1 MRPEFN
7 KRINLLLTIT
17 FIFGIALS
25 IQMKTIS
32 DKTAFINVES
42 VNEME
47 LQLKIEQ
54 AEIENLENYL
64 ERKNK
69 DLLEYK
75 LNLETKDMI
84 LVMQS
89 KLEEYKK
96 VNAEYDLIGNGVI
109 VEVRDSEKLVKP
121 GENPNDF
128 LVHDQ
133 DLLRII
139 NDLKIAGAEAIS
151 INGQRY
157 MGFSEIK
164 CSGPTV
170 TINGKTYGQ
179 PFIIRAIGDSTDLES
194 AIKSIDSYSYML
206 NSIYGIKIDV
216 KTSTEIKIPKY
227 MKLKQYNYLHEIME
241 DGKWFG
247 QS

>member
-7 KRINLLLTIT
+7 KRINLLLMIT

-32 DKTAFINVES
+32 DKTAFINQES

-47 LQLKIEQ
+47 LQLKIED
-54 AEIENLENYL
+54 AELTNLEDYL
-64 ERKNK
+64 ARKK
-69 DLLEYK
+69 KELVEYR
-75 LNLETKDMI
+75 LNPETKDKI
-84 LVMQS
+84 VVMES
-89 KLEEYKK
+89 KIEDYKK
-96 VNAEYDLIGNGVI
+96 INAEYDLIGEGII
-109 VEVRDSEKLVKP
+109 VELRDSDKIVKP

-139 NDLKIAGAEAIS
+139 NDLKISGAEAIS

-157 MGFSEIK
+157 MSFSEVK

-179 PFIIRAIGDSTDLES
+179 PFIIRAIGDKMDLEA

-206 NSIYGIKIDV
+206 NSIYGIKINV
-216 KTSTEIKIPKY
+216 KESDEVKIPKY
-227 MKLKQYNYLHEIME
+227 IKIKQYKYLQEIME
-241 DGKWFG
+241 GNK
-247 QS
+247 

>member
-1 MRPEFN
+1 
-7 KRINLLLTIT
+7 
-17 FIFGIALS
+17 
-25 IQMKTIS
+25 MKTIS
-32 DKTAFINVES
+32 DKTAFINLES

-47 LQLKIEQ
+47 LQLKIQQ
-54 AEIENLENYL
+54 AEIDNLEEYL
-64 ERKNK
+64 KRKK
-69 DLLEYK
+69 QELLEYK
-75 LNLETKDMI
+75 QNTDTEDLT
-84 LVMQS
+84 LVFKS
-89 KLEEYKK
+89 KLEEYK
-96 VNAEYDLIGNGVI
+96 ALGSEYDLKGQGII
-109 VEVRDSEKLVKP
+109 IEVRDSERMVKP

-139 NDLKIAGAEAIS
+139 NDLKISGAEAIS

-179 PFIIRAIGDSTDLES
+179 PFIIKAIGDSTDLEA

-206 NSIYGIKIDV
+206 NNIYGIKIDV
-216 KTSTEIKIPKY
+216 RQSGEVIIPKY
-227 MKLKQYNYLHEIME
+227 MKIKKYNYLHEITE
-241 DGKWFG
+241 DGK
-247 QS
+247 

>member
-69 DLLEYK
+69 ELLEYK
-75 LNLETKDMI
+75 LNPETKDII
-84 LVMQS
+84 LVMQT

-96 VNAEYDLIGNGVI
+96 INAEYDLVGQGIM

-157 MGFSEIK
+157 MGFSEVK

-179 PFIIRAIGDSTDLES
+179 PFIIKAIGNSAELES

-216 KTSTEIKIPKY
+216 KASNQIKVPKY
-227 MKLKQYNYLHEIME
+227 TKLKQYNYLQEITE
-241 DGKWFG
+241 ESK
-247 QS
+247 

>member
-1 MRPEFN
+1 MRPEFS

-54 AEIENLENYL
+54 AEIENLEDYL
-64 ERKNK
+64 ARKNK
-69 DLLEYK
+69 ELLEYK
-75 LNLETKDMI
+75 LNPETKDMI
-84 LVMQS
+84 LVMES
-89 KLEEYKK
+89 KIQDYKK
-96 VNAEYDLIGNGVI
+96 INAEYDLIGKGII

-179 PFIIRAIGDSTDLES
+179 PFIVRAIGEPKDLES
-194 AIKSIDSYSYML
+194 AIKSIDSYGYML
-206 NSIYGIKIDV
+206 NNIYGIKIDV
-216 KTSTEIKIPKY
+216 IKSNQVKIPKY
-227 MKLKQYNYLHEIME
+227 MKLKKYNYLHEIME
-241 DGKWFG
+241 DSK
-247 QS
+247 

>member
-7 KRINLLLTIT
+7 KRINLLLMIT

-32 DKTAFINVES
+32 DKTAFINQES

-47 LQLKIEQ
+47 LQLKIED
-54 AEIENLENYL
+54 AELTNLEDYL
-64 ERKNK
+64 ARKK
-69 DLLEYK
+69 KELVEYR
-75 LNLETKDMI
+75 LNPETKDKI
-84 LVMQS
+84 VVMES
-89 KLEEYKK
+89 KIEDYKK
-96 VNAEYDLIGNGVI
+96 INAEYDLIGEGII
-109 VEVRDSEKLVKP
+109 VELRDSDKMVKP

-139 NDLKIAGAEAIS
+139 NDLKISGAEAIS

-157 MGFSEIK
+157 MSFSEVK

-179 PFIIRAIGDSTDLES
+179 PFIIRAIGDKMDLEA

-206 NSIYGIKIDV
+206 NSIYGIKINV
-216 KTSTEIKIPKY
+216 KESDEVKIPKY
-227 MKLKQYNYLHEIME
+227 IKIKQYKYLQEIME
-241 DGKWFG
+241 GNK
-247 QS
+247 

>member
-1 MRPEFN
+1 MRPGFN

-32 DKTAFINVES
+32 DKTAFINLES

-47 LQLKIEQ
+47 LQLKIQQ
-54 AEIENLENYL
+54 AEIDNLDEYL
-64 ERKNK
+64 KRKK
-69 DLLEYK
+69 QELLEYK
-75 LNLETKDMI
+75 QNPDTEDLTFVFK
-84 LVMQS
+84 S
-89 KLEEYKK
+89 KLEDYK
-96 VNAEYDLIGNGVI
+96 VIGSEYDLKGEGVI
-109 VEVRDSEKLVKP
+109 IEVRDSDRMAKP

-139 NDLKIAGAEAIS
+139 NDLKISGAEAIS

-157 MGFSEIK
+157 MSFSEIK

-179 PFIIRAIGDSTDLES
+179 PFIIKAIGDSTDLEA

-206 NSIYGIKIDV
+206 NNIYGIKIDV
-216 KTSTEIKIPKY
+216 RQSEEVLIPKY
-227 MKLKQYNYLHEIME
+227 MKIKKYNYLHEITE
-241 DGKWFG
+241 DSK
-247 QS
+247 

>member
-1 MRPEFN
+1 MKSEFS
-7 KRINLLLTIT
+7 KRMNLLVTIT

-54 AEIENLENYL
+54 AEIENLEDYL

-69 DLLEYK
+69 ELLEYK
-75 LNLETKDMI
+75 LNPETNDMI
-84 LVMQS
+84 LVMDS
-89 KLEEYKK
+89 KLQDYKK
-96 VNAEYDLIGNGVI
+96 INAEYDLIGEGII

-179 PFIIRAIGDSTDLES
+179 PFIIRAIGESKDLES
-194 AIKSIDSYSYML
+194 AIKSIDSYGYML
-206 NSIYGIKIDV
+206 NNIYGIKIDV
-216 KTSTEIKIPKY
+216 IKSNQVEIPKY
-227 MKLKQYNYLHEIME
+227 MKLKKYNYLNEIME
-241 DGKWFG
+241 ESK
-247 QS
+247 

>member
-1 MRPEFN
+1 MKPEFN

-32 DKTAFINVES
+32 DKTAFINLES

-47 LQLKIEQ
+47 LQLKIQQ
-54 AEIENLENYL
+54 AEIENLEEYL
-64 ERKNK
+64 KRKK
-69 DLLEYK
+69 QELLEYK
-75 LNLETKDMI
+75 QNPDTEDLT
-84 LVMQS
+84 LVFKS
-89 KLEEYKK
+89 KIEEYK
-96 VNAEYDLIGNGVI
+96 ALGSEYDLKGQGVI
-109 VEVRDSEKLVKP
+109 IEVRDSERMVKP

-139 NDLKIAGAEAIS
+139 NDLKISGAEAIS

-157 MGFSEIK
+157 MVFSEIK

-179 PFIIRAIGDSTDLES
+179 PFIIKAIGDSTDLEA

-206 NSIYGIKIDV
+206 NNIYGIKIDV
-216 KTSTEIKIPKY
+216 RQSEEVIIPKY
-227 MKLKQYNYLHEIME
+227 MKIKKYNYLHEITE
-241 DGKWFG
+241 ESK
-247 QS
+247 

>member
-32 DKTAFINVES
+32 DKTAFINLES

-47 LQLKIEQ
+47 LQLKIQQ
-54 AEIENLENYL
+54 AEIDNLEEYL
-64 ERKNK
+64 KRKK
-69 DLLEYK
+69 QELLEYK
-75 LNLETKDMI
+75 QNPDTEDLT
-84 LVMQS
+84 LVFKS
-89 KLEEYKK
+89 KLEEYKA
-96 VNAEYDLIGNGVI
+96 VGSEYDLKGEGVI
-109 VEVRDSEKLVKP
+109 IEVRDSERMVKP

-139 NDLKIAGAEAIS
+139 NDLKISGAEAIS

-179 PFIIRAIGDSTDLES
+179 PFIIKAIGDSTVLEA

-206 NSIYGIKIDV
+206 NNIYGIKIDV
-216 KTSTEIKIPKY
+216 RKSEEVMIPKY
-227 MKLKQYNYLHEIME
+227 MKIKKYNYLHEIME
-241 DGKWFG
+241 DSK
-247 QS
+247 

>member
-7 KRINLLLTIT
+7 KRINLLLMIT
-17 FIFGIALS
+17 FIFGIALA

-32 DKTAFINVES
+32 DKTAFINQES

-47 LQLKIEQ
+47 LQLKIEE
-54 AEIENLENYL
+54 AELTNLEDYL
-64 ERKNK
+64 ERKK
-69 DLLEYK
+69 KELVEYR
-75 LNLETKDMI
+75 LNPETKDKI
-84 LVMQS
+84 AVMED
-89 KLEEYKK
+89 KIADYKK
-96 VNAEYDLIGNGVI
+96 INAEYDLTGKGII
-109 VEVRDSEKLVKP
+109 VEVRDSDKMVKP

-139 NDLKIAGAEAIS
+139 NDLKISGAEAIS

-157 MGFSEIK
+157 MSFSEVK

-179 PFIIRAIGDSTDLES
+179 PFIIRAIGDKVDLEA

-206 NSIYGIKIDV
+206 NSIYGIKINV
-216 KTSTEIKIPKY
+216 KESNEVKIPRY
-227 MKLKQYNYLHEIME
+227 MKTKQYNYLQEIME
-241 DGKWFG
+241 ENK
-247 QS
+247 